1 MAAKLQFSIST
12 KPNAAPGFK
21 EPVMRVL
28 AVIVAAVCVAV
39 VLSATAGCASHA
51 AAPAQVPEPI
61 AYDKADY
68 MPPSE
73 FDMKIDTSNTTFDA
87 PAVKAPPMTVSAPR
101 LVSLEKNASQP

>member
-1 MAAKLQFSIST
+1 M

-28 AVIVAAVCVAV
+28 AIIVCAVCVAV
-39 VLSATAGCASHA
+39 VLSATAGCASQA
-51 AAPAQVPEPI
+51 AEPAKLPEPI

-73 FDMKIDTSNTTFDA
+73 FDMKIDTSNTTFNA
-87 PAVKAPPMTVSAPR
+87 PAVTARPMTGTAPR
-101 LVSLEKNASQP
+101 LVSLEKNAQQ